1 MVIDKID
8 GRGKARD
15 KMSSYA
21 NLNLYRFL
29 IFIISFMEKLL
40 RRESMR
46 SLFYFYRLMYMY
58 VARTH
63 ARTFCTDVS
72 V

>member
-40 RRESMR
+40 RRESMCVHC
-46 SLFYFYRLMYMY
+46 FIFIG
-58 VARTH
+58 
-63 ARTFCTDVS
+63 
-72 V
+72 